1 MIVLTTKKL
10 REILKKVN
18 TDSKTRDIYS
28 SKLNRIINFLRK
40 NTGFKTAA
48 VKEGGSRGKQT
59 DTIKSDMDIIFCT
72 SRDQNKNTIKIELLE
87 KAKISFNKNAKVHS
101 GSKAVHVDFI
111 KPRCNID
118 LVYVTNQQFQQE
130 NKKIKK
136 IAKMRPLHKNAIKL
150 TKYALNKAKI
160 DDIKGYEVELACI
173 HLNDNNLPDCVFN
186 LINYFSGRIKKKG
199 SSLDKVLKFLV

>member
-1 MIVLTTKKL
+1 MIVLSTKKL

-28 SKLNRIINFLRK
+28 SKLNWIINFLRK

-59 DTIKSDMDIIFCT
+59 DTNKSDMDIIFCT
-72 SRDQNKNTIKIELLE
+72 SKDQNKNTIKKELLE
-87 KAKISFNKNAKVHS
+87 KAIISFNIIAKVHS
-101 GSKAVHVDFI
+101 GNKSIHVDFI

-130 NKKIKK
+130 SKKIKK
-136 IAKMRPLHKNAIKL
+136 IAKMLPLHKTAIKL
-150 TKYALNKAKI
+150 AKYALNQAKI
-160 DDIKGYEVELACI
+160 DDIKGYEVELACL

-199 SSLDKVLKFLV
+199 SSLEKVLKFLV